1 MEQMIPVVD
10 KNKCSGCQACV
21 NICTHGCISMEA
33 DGEGFL
39 YPHIDHARCIGCGLC
54 RSVCPSLRKPD
65 MFVQQ
70 QVYAARHGQMEIL
83 LKSSSGEV
91 AVILPEINCTFT
103 L

>member
-39 YPHIDHARCIGCGLC
+39 YPHI
-54 RSVCPSLRKPD
+54 
-65 MFVQQ
+65 
-70 QVYAARHGQMEIL
+70 
-83 LKSSSGEV
+83 
-91 AVILPEINCTFT
+91 
-103 L
+103 